1 METVDTIIF
10 REISEIRGITN
21 RPYEARI
28 CNIDKDF
35 LDDRGVS
42 DDSFWERMK
51 KLQDQGKSFFL
62 SKALYEPTGN
72 NSNTIHTIPTAS
84 LPTNTPVC
92 PNYDKDIFLLSEGID
107 SLEQIFDIQLQNLA

>member
-1 METVDTIIF
+1 MNLIEATMETVDTIIF

-51 KLQDQGKSFFL
+51 KL
-62 SKALYEPTGN
+62 
-72 NSNTIHTIPTAS
+72 
-84 LPTNTPVC
+84 
-92 PNYDKDIFLLSEGID
+92 
-107 SLEQIFDIQLQNLA
+107 

>member
-1 METVDTIIF
+1 MNLFEATMETVDTIIF
-10 REISEIRGITN
+10 REISEIRGIAN

-51 KLQDQGKSFFL
+51 KL
-62 SKALYEPTGN
+62 
-72 NSNTIHTIPTAS
+72 
-84 LPTNTPVC
+84 
-92 PNYDKDIFLLSEGID
+92 
-107 SLEQIFDIQLQNLA
+107 